1 MPISLRV
8 QRMKG
13 KQSFRSLAI
22 LIGLVASFCCCCCC
36 LFVIFFNV
44 TLFISQ
50 VVVLIDTSGS
60 MVSSMDEL
68 KRELVALVWDQIRHQ
83 TTKYVNKTDD
93 RVTHVKKTSSGIVL
107 IGM

>member
-8 QRMKG
+8 QRIKG

-22 LIGLVASFCCCCCC
+22 LIGLVTSFCCCC

-68 KRELVALVWDQIRHQ
+68 KRELVALVWDQIRHLA
-83 TTKYVNKTDD
+83 TKYVNKTDD

>member
-22 LIGLVASFCCCCCC
+22 LIGLVASFCCCCCCCC

-83 TTKYVNKTDD
+83 ATKYVNKTDD
-93 RVTHVKKTSSGIVL
+93 RVTHVEKKPRAEL
-107 IGM
+107 F